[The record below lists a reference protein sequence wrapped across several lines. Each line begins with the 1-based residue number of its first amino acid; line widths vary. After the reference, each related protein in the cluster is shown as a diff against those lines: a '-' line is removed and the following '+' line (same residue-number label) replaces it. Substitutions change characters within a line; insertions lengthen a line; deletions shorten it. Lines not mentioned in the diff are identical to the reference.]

1 MTLKLKNSL
10 GGAVEEFRSIEP
22 RKVRMYHCGP
32 TVNQPIHIGKFRSY
46 LLADVL
52 RRHLERS
59 GYEVLQVMNITD
71 VGHLNEFEE
80 DVVEIAAGRTGDY
93 AWELAEK
100 EMRLFHAD
108 RRALGIRGA
117 HEYPKAREHVE
128 EMIETIRLLEEAGA
142 TYTEG
147 GNLYLDITRYEKIG
161 CLCGR
166 SLEELAA
173 AQDDSMTTEGGQKR
187 NPLDID
193 LWRTDALHQ
202 MRWESPWGSGFP
214 GWHVECVAMSRK
226 YLGEFFDIHTG
237 ADDNIN
243 PHHEF
248 EMAQAAV
255 LSSAEGDRDPLSHYW
270 LHSGPVSVEGQAMS
284 KAKGNVVPVRELLE
298 SGIRGNVV
306 RVALLSEHY
315 REPLDFGEAAL
326 DRASE
331 AVNLLLGFRDHLRSL
346 PEADAADDGP
356 AAQWI
361 VDTDAALTA
370 ALDEDLDYWKAIT
383 AVVEAVG
390 ALEAETVGSPAR
402 ALDAL
407 GDWDRVLGI
416 F

>member
-1 MTLKLKNSL
+1 MTLKQKNSL
-10 GGAVEEFRSIEP
+10 GGAVEDFRSIEP

-93 AWELAEK
+93 AWELAEN

-161 CLCGR
+161 CLCGLG
-166 SLEELAA
+166 LEELAES
-173 AQDDSMTTEGGQKR
+173 QGGSMTTEGGQKR

-226 YLGEFFDIHTG
+226 YLGEYFDIHTG
-237 ADDNIN
+237 AEDNIN

-248 EMAQAAV
+248 EMAQASV
-255 LSSAEGDRDPLSHYW
+255 LSSGGTDRDPLSHYW

-284 KAKGNVVPVRELLE
+284 KANGNVVPVRELLE

-315 REPLDFGEAAL
+315 REKLDFGEAAL

-331 AVNLLLGFRDHLRSL
+331 AVNLILGFRDHLRSL
-346 PEADAADDGP
+346 PGEDSAEAEP
-356 AAQWI
+356 VPQWI
-361 VDTDAALTA
+361 SDTDAAFTA
-370 ALDEDLDYWKAIT
+370 ALDEDLDYWKAIST
-383 AVVEAVG
+383 VVEAVG
-390 ALEAETVGSPAR
+390 ALEADTVGSPAR

-407 GDWDRVLGI
+407 GDWDRILGI

>member
-10 GGAVEEFRSIEP
+10 GGALEDFLSLEP

-59 GYEVLQVMNITD
+59 GYEVLQVMNLTD

-80 DVVEIAAGRTGDY
+80 DVVEIAAGRAGGY
-93 AWELAEK
+93 AWELAEN

-142 TYTEG
+142 TYVEG
-147 GNLYLDITRYEKIG
+147 GNLYLDITRYEKLG
-161 CLCGR
+161 CLCG
-166 SLEELAA
+166 STPAEIAEL
-173 AQDDSMTTEGGQKR
+173 QDGSKTTEGAQKR

-193 LWRTDALHQ
+193 LWRTDELHQ

-214 GWHVECVAMSRK
+214 GWHVECGAMSRK
-226 YLGEFFDIHTG
+226 YLGEHFDIHTG
-237 ADDNIN
+237 ADDNLN

-255 LSSAEGDRDPLSHYW
+255 LAGEGDEREPLAHYW
-270 LHSGPVSVEGQAMS
+270 LHSGSVSVEGQAMS
-284 KAKGNVVPVRELLE
+284 KSNGNIVPVRELLE
-298 SGIRGNVV
+298 SGIRGKVV

-315 REPLDFGEAAL
+315 RDNLDFGA
-326 DRASE
+326 
-331 AVNLLLGFRDHLRSL
+331 AVNVILGFRDHLSSQVSDDTPD
-346 PEADAADDGP
+346 PEASVAG
-356 AAQWI
+356 WI
-361 VDTDAALTA
+361 TDTDTSFTA
-370 ALDEDLDYWKAIT
+370 ALDEDLDYWKASSI
-383 AVVEAVG
+383 VVKALSS
-390 ALEAETVGSPAR
+390 LEADTVGSPAQ

-416 F
+416 L

>member
-10 GGAVEEFRSIEP
+10 GGALEDFLSLEP

-46 LLADVL
+46 LLADIL

-59 GYEVLQVMNITD
+59 GYDVLQVMNITD

-147 GNLYLDITRYEKIG
+147 GNLYLDITRYEKLG
-161 CLCGR
+161 CLCG
-166 SLEELAA
+166 LGHEELAR
-173 AQDDSMTTEGGQKR
+173 AQGESLTTEGAQKR

-193 LWRTDALHQ
+193 LWRTDSLHQ

-237 ADDNIN
+237 AEDNIN

-248 EMAQAAV
+248 EMAQASV
-255 LSSAEGDRDPLSHYW
+255 LSSGDPARDPLSHYW
-270 LHSGPVSVEGQAMS
+270 LHSGSVSVEGQAMS
-284 KAKGNVVPVRELLE
+284 KANGNIVPVRELLE
-298 SGIRGNVV
+298 SGIRGSVV

-315 REPLDFGEAAL
+315 RDNLDFGEAAL

-331 AVNLLLGFRDHLRSL
+331 AVNLILGFREHLRGL
-346 PEADAADDGP
+346 PGADSTEAGP
-356 AAQWI
+356 VPQWI
-361 VDTDAALTA
+361 SDTDAAFTA
-370 ALDEDLDYWKAIT
+370 ALDEDLDYWKAISS
-383 AVVEAVG
+383 VVEALSG
-390 ALEAETVGSPAR
+390 LEAETVGPPAR

>member
-10 GGAVEEFRSIEP
+10 GGAIEDFRSIEP

-80 DVVEIAAGRTGDY
+80 DVVEIAAGRAGGY
-93 AWELAEK
+93 AWELAEN
-100 EMRLFHAD
+100 EMRLFQAD

-166 SLEELAA
+166 SLQELEE
-173 AQDDSMTTEGGQKR
+173 AQGGSMTTGGGQKR
-187 NPLDID
+187 NSLDID

-284 KAKGNVVPVRELLE
+284 KANGNVVPVRELLE

-315 REPLDFGEAAL
+315 RDKLDFGEAAL

-331 AVNLLLGFRDHLRSL
+331 AVNLILGFRDHLRSL
-346 PEADAADDGP
+346 PEGDTAEDAP

-361 VDTDAALTA
+361 VDTDAALTE
-370 ALDEDLDYWKAIT
+370 ALDEDLDYWKAIS

-390 ALEAETVGSPAR
+390 ALEAETVGPPAR

>member
-1 MTLKLKNSL
+1 
-10 GGAVEEFRSIEP
+10 
-22 RKVRMYHCGP
+22 

-80 DVVEIAAGRTGDY
+80 DVVEIAAGRAGGY
-93 AWELAEK
+93 AWELAEN

-166 SLEELAA
+166 SLQELEA
-173 AQDDSMTTEGGQKR
+173 AQGDSMTTEGGQKR

-237 ADDNIN
+237 AEDNIN

-248 EMAQAAV
+248 EMAQASV
-255 LSSAEGDRDPLSHYW
+255 LSSGGDDRDPLSHYW
-270 LHSGPVSVEGQAMS
+270 LHSGSVSVEGQAMS
-284 KAKGNVVPVRELLE
+284 KANGNVVPARELLE
-298 SGIRGNVV
+298 SGIRGSVV

-315 REPLDFGEAAL
+315 RANLDFGEAAL

-331 AVNLLLGFRDHLRSL
+331 AVNLILGFRDHLRSL
-346 PEADAADDGP
+346 PGDDAADDAP

-361 VDTDAALTA
+361 ADTDAAFTA
-370 ALDEDLDYWKAIT
+370 ALDEDLDYWKAIS
-383 AVVEAVG
+383 AVVGAVG

>member
-10 GGAVEEFRSIEP
+10 GGAVEDFRSIEP

-80 DVVEIAAGRTGDY
+80 DVVEIAAGRAGGY
-93 AWELAEK
+93 AWDLAEN
-100 EMRLFHAD
+100 EMRLFQAD

-166 SLEELAA
+166 SLQELEE
-173 AQDDSMTTEGGQKR
+173 AQGDSMTTEGGQKR

-284 KAKGNVVPVRELLE
+284 KANGNVVPVRELLE

-315 REPLDFGEAAL
+315 RDNLDFGEAAL

-331 AVNLLLGFRDHLRSL
+331 AVNLILGFRDHLRSL
-346 PEADAADDGP
+346 PGADSVDDEP

-361 VDTDAALTA
+361 VDTDAAFNG
-370 ALDEDLDYWKAIT
+370 ALDEDLNYWKAIS

-416 F
+416 L

>member
-10 GGAVEEFRSIEP
+10 GGALEEFRSLDP

-46 LLADVL
+46 LLADIL

-80 DVVEIAAGRTGDY
+80 DVVEIAAGRSGGY
-93 AWELAEK
+93 AWELAEN

-117 HEYPKAREHVE
+117 HEYPKAREHVD
-128 EMIETIRLLEEAGA
+128 EMIDTIRLLEEAGA
-142 TYTEG
+142 TYTAG

-166 SLEELAA
+166 SLEELAQL
-173 AQDDSMTTEGGQKR
+173 QDSSMTTEGGPKR

-226 YLGEFFDIHTG
+226 YLGEYFDIHTG
-237 ADDNIN
+237 AEDNIN

-255 LSSAEGDRDPLSHYW
+255 LGRQDDGREPLAHYW
-270 LHSGPVSVEGQAMS
+270 LHSGSVSVEGQAMKKS
-284 KAKGNVVPVRELLE
+284 NGNVVPVRELLE

-306 RVALLSEHY
+306 RVTLLSEHY
-315 REPLDFGEAAL
+315 RDNLDFGEAAIEK
-326 DRASE
+326 ASE
-331 AVNLLLGFRDHLRSL
+331 AVNVILGFRDHLSSL
-346 PEADAADDGP
+346 PGAENGADAP

-361 VDTDAALTA
+361 TDTEAAFSA
-370 ALDEDLDYWKAIT
+370 ALDEDLDYWKAISC
-383 AVVEAVG
+383 VVEAIGGLEADTVG
-390 ALEAETVGSPAR
+390 APAR

-416 F
+416 L